1 MSVKVLHSR
10 AEHKQNRRE
19 VTYDHHGNPYPTNI
33 GKHLRLA
40 QQYEREDDPGLNIP
54 AQQIILGVAAV
65 GVAYIAYQVALH
77 VLFGGVQ

>member
-1 MSVKVLHSR
+1 MSVKLLHSR

-77 VLFGGVQ
+77 VFFGGVQ